1 MHKGPNPPKGYRLI
15 TKMVQLEGTG
25 GGRDHGLRRATEDD
39 IPTCREI
46 ARTFVYDRLHS
57 DPLFPDRAADAI
69 KADWI
74 ERNILED
81 TVWVHGFPTL
91 GFVSLKDN
99 RLELIAVDP
108 DFRGMGYGEKLIEHT
123 LHNAPNVLVGTQHNN
138 PALKLYQRL
147 GFKVVEEY
155 DVWHGRDS

>member
-1 MHKGPNPPKGYRLI
+1 VSRNRPHLRL
-15 TKMVQLEGTG
+15 
-25 GGRDHGLRRATEDD
+25 R
-39 IPTCREI
+39 PTP
-46 ARTFVYDRLHS
+46 LN
-57 DPLFPDRAADAI
+57 PLFPDRAADAI

-123 LHNAPNVLVGTQHNN
+123 

-155 DVWHGRDS
+155 DVWHGRDSETR